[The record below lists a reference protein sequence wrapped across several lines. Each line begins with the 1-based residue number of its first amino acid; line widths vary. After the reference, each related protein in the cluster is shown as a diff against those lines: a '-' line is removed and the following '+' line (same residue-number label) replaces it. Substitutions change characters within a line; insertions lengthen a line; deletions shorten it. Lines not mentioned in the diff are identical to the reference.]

1 MTPYNDRVAIVT
13 GAASGIGRALCQAL
27 ARAGAQVVAV
37 DVNAEGLGTLAQT
50 ITARGGRCR
59 TAVCDVTQA
68 PELADLAAD
77 VRRAA
82 GRIDILCNSAGLEIN
97 GEVLAVDDVSWQ
109 SGLAVDLHGVI
120 HATRAVYP
128 LMREQHAGHIVN
140 LASLAGLVPLPG
152 LAYYAAAKHGVVG
165 FSLSLRAEARAQGV
179 NVSVACPALVDT
191 ALRAN
196 TGAYLRR
203 AETTQARL
211 RWPRPI
217 SPENCAAAILKGVA
231 RNEAVIVV
239 PWSLSWVWPLYRMSP
254 GLFVR
259 LVGAL
264 YPDALTPRDA

>member
-1 MTPYNDRVAIVT
+1 MTSYSDRVAIVT

-37 DVNAEGLGTLAQT
+37 DVNADGLAIVAQA
-50 ITARGGRCR
+50 ITADGGRCR
-59 TAVCDVTQA
+59 PAVCDVTHA
-68 PELADLAAD
+68 AELDDLALEI
-77 VRRAA
+77 RRSA
-82 GRIDILCNSAGLEIN
+82 GRIDILCNCAGLEIN
-97 GEVLAVDDVSWQ
+97 GEVLAVDDVGWH

-128 LMREQHAGHIVN
+128 IMLEQRAGHIVN

-196 TGAYLRR
+196 TAAYLRR
-203 AETTQARL
+203 AETAQARL

-217 SPENCAAAILKGVA
+217 APDRCADAILNGVA
-231 RNEAVIVV
+231 RNRAVIIV
-239 PWSLSWVWPLYRMSP
+239 PWTLGWVWPLYRVSP
-254 GLFVR
+254 ALFVR
-259 LVGAL
+259 LVGSL
-264 YPDALTPRDA
+264 YPNALKPPDA